1 MTLKLIIWDMDGTL
15 VDSREVI
22 QRAMERAF
30 EAHDLSPPAYE
41 QTRKTVG
48 LGLSEACAQL
58 VPKTFDMVEL
68 PALVATYKQVFVQR
82 RTEADFIEPLYEG
95 AFAAL
100 EARREEGCL
109 QAIATGR
116 ARRGIE
122 AICEMHPG
130 MRDFFDT
137 TWSADDGPGKPHPF
151 MVDAAMD
158 ALGVTP
164 DQAVMVGDATFD
176 ILMGRAAKVH
186 TLGVSWG
193 FGTAQELEAAG
204 AHKVHDTFS
213 SLNQD
218 LAKFSPLHWEAAKS

>member
-1 MTLKLIIWDMDGTL
+1 MSLKLVIWDMDGTL

-22 QRAMERAF
+22 QTAMERAF
-30 EAHDLSPPAYE
+30 ERHHLPPPAYE

-48 LGLSEACAQL
+48 LGLAEACAQL
-58 VPKTFDMVEL
+58 VPETFDPAEL
-68 PALVATYKQVFVQR
+68 PRLVETYKHVFVQR
-82 RTEADFIEPLYEG
+82 RTEESFIEPLYDG
-95 AFAAL
+95 ALAAL
-100 EARREEGCL
+100 EARREAGWL

-116 ARRGIE
+116 ARRGIN

-130 MRDFFDT
+130 LADFFDT

-158 ALGVTP
+158 ALGVEAH
-164 DQAVMVGDATFD
+164 QAVMVGDATFD

-193 FGTAQELEAAG
+193 FGKSDELDAAG
-204 AHKVHDTFS
+204 AHSIHHEFASLNTELAGLTFS
-213 SLNQD
+213 S
-218 LAKFSPLHWEAAKS
+218 K